1 VSLVLRAVAWLP
13 HVAVTVLMLVA
24 MVDMLLGV
32 FLRYVMTWVSARF
45 DLPSVRFFWVE
56 EIGEYALAWLTFIG
70 AAIGIRRGTHFAVQI
85 LTDRLPPRLRR
96 AVHAGHHVL
105 LVGFGG
111 LVAIYG
117 WQVSELNSQS
127 FSPALDLNLRW
138 LYLSAVVG
146 GILIVVYSLAA
157 LADVLRGEVPHT
169 IHET

>member
-70 AAIGIRRGTHFAVQI
+70 AAIGIRRGTHFA
-85 LTDRLPPRLRR
+85 
-96 AVHAGHHVL
+96 
-105 LVGFGG
+105 
-111 LVAIYG
+111 
-117 WQVSELNSQS
+117 